1 MNGVRGHHSDRHAI
15 SIQEEIQTDFDS
27 RNIGRYLIGA
37 TPKNAAAKK
46 PWSFL
51 RKYEAEKQNRAMLE
65 SITRFENYDATKL
78 KPRRLDT
85 GLEFCRQV
93 AVDFQSDANLHECGR
108 CPGHE
113 ISS

>member
-15 SIQEEIQTDFDS
+15 SISMEEEIQTDFDS

-51 RKYEAEKQNRAMLE
+51 PKYEAEKQNRAMPE
-65 SITRFENYDATKL
+65 SITRFENYNATK
-78 KPRRLDT
+78 PRLAAWKR
-85 GLEFCRQV
+85 
-93 AVDFQSDANLHECGR
+93 A
-108 CPGHE
+108 
-113 ISS
+113 